1 MKRCPLGSVRV
12 SRWCWCKQRDGVN
25 ERQIFFVV
33 APVARARRGERQA
46 RRIRIQH
53 VHRLQQPLRVAKFF
67 QHVLP
72 FRLGDESRQR
82 APFPLQP
89 MDAPGLL
96 GALVHRQRQT
106 TVLKFFVQVNRRRRQ
121 KNHHRAFDVIF
132 LRHHFAGG
140 RVFAGAG
147 YR

>member
-1 MKRCPLGSVRV
+1 MLVQ
-12 SRWCWCKQRDGVN
+12 QRDGIN
-25 ERQIFFVV
+25 EREILLVV
-33 APVARARRGERQA
+33 TPVASARRGERQA
-46 RRIRIQH
+46 WRIRIEH

-89 MDAPGLL
+89 VNAPGLL
-96 GALVHRQRQT
+96 GALIHRQRQAAI
-106 TVLKFFVQVNRRRRQ
+106 LQLLIEINRRRRQ
-121 KNHHRAFDVIF
+121 KNHHRAFDMIF
-132 LRHHFAGG
+132 LRHHFARR